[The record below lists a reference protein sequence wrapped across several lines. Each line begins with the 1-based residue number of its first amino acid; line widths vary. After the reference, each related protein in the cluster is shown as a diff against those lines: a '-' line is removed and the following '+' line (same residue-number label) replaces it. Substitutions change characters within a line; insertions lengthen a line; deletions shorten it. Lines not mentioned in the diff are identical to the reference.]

1 MGSEL
6 TLSHWLLSFI
16 LAFCQGYICSFT
28 ADFLSRLFCW
38 GLLSLIYSACFLFS
52 NILFCLESSILSWP
66 LQCFSLLYLF
76 VSSTNILS
84 FTPNKCTLVYLKI
97 GSLNIYC
104 LYCVILEVISVMTT
118 VYHVPFFFPFVGL
131 LVGGGAGGIISF
143 YIFSSI
149 ASVPAMSR
157 YTFPN
162 TSYSFL
168 AVLL

>member
-52 NILFCLESSILSWP
+52 NILFCLESSIPSWP
-66 LQCFSLLYLF
+66 FHCFSRLYLF
-76 VSSTNILS
+76 VSFTNILS

-104 LYCVILEVISVMTT
+104 LYCVILEVIPVMTT
-118 VYHVPFFFPFVGL
+118 AYRVPFFFPFVGL
-131 LVGGGAGGIISF
+131 LVGVGGWGS
-143 YIFSSI
+143 
-149 ASVPAMSR
+149 
-157 YTFPN
+157 N
-162 TSYSFL
+162 HFL
-168 AVLL
+168 LYFFQYC